1 MDDLFMPRGRSRHKT
16 QEINNI
22 HHYRV
27 DLFYAV
33 LDLQL
38 QELNNRFPETNTK
51 LLLCVACLSP
61 RDQFRAFDKQ
71 KLIQLAQFYPKD
83 FSSTELL
90 ALEDQ
95 LENYIAVMRSNIEF
109 SELNGLTDLAQKIV
123 AKKKR

>member
-1 MDDLFMPRGRSRHKT
+1 MDDLFRPQRRSRRKT
-16 QEINNI
+16 QKINNI

-38 QELNNRFPETNTK
+38 QELNNRFPETNTE
-51 LLLCVACLSP
+51 LLLCVACLSL

-90 ALEDQ
+90 TLEDQ
-95 LENYIAVMRSNIEF
+95 LENYIIVMRFNIEF
-109 SELNGLTDLAQKIV
+109 SELNNLTDLK
-123 AKKKR
+123 